1 MCLAIPG
8 EILKITDGVAV
19 VEIEGNRVNADIS
32 LLPEA
37 VEGDYVI
44 VHAGF
49 AISKYSREEAEETL
63 ALFREISGESG

>member
-8 EILKITDGVAV
+8 VILNIKNGGAV
-19 VEIEGNRVNADIS
+19 VEIEGNRVNADMS

-63 ALFREISGESG
+63 ALLREMSREPG

>member
-8 EILKITDGVAV
+8 RIEAIKDGVAV
-19 VEIEGNRVNADIS
+19 VEIDGNRVNADMS

-37 VEGDYVI
+37 AEGDYVI

-63 ALFREISGESG
+63 ALFREISREPG